1 MNNQTKE
8 TQEARTALRYI
19 AVHKINP
26 HPDNPRKELGDLA
39 ELSDSIRNNG
49 ILQNLTVVPYVGE
62 ETHEVIEGLYRCIIG
77 HRRLAAAKII
87 GMDAVP
93 CVVAQMTQADQIKNM
108 LMEDMQRSD
117 LSPVEQADGFQ
128 MMLR

>member
-8 TQEARTALRYI
+8 TQESRTALRYI

-77 HRRLAAAKII
+77 HRRLAAAK
-87 GMDAVP
+87 
-93 CVVAQMTQADQIKNM
+93 QADPITGLVPYGCGGVEPDLCSQCQGFYEPTDE
-108 LMEDMQRSD
+108 EDA
-117 LSPVEQADGFQ
+117 ADD
-128 MMLR
+128 